1 MDSLGGVTLSLALA
15 LLVLLF
21 KYYTLKQT
29 LNVQVESGDYY
40 SVLGWTNTL
49 EKLNFKAD
57 ACFFGNSL
65 TCYSNFQKEYPNKKI
80 VTLGYPGQGV
90 KGMLKR
96 CNQITAVHP
105 DKIFV
110 MAGINDLNLNK
121 MSFAEF
127 CGYYEQ
133 LVDSIQ
139 SSNRSAEFF
148 LQSVLPVNHS
158 INRLHPQK
166 EDILK
171 ANVFIKLLASRKR
184 LVYIDLYN
192 FFSDENGELKE
203 EYTTD
208 GIHINEKA
216 YSIWSNIIKKYIE

>member
-133 LVDSIQ
+133 LVDSI
-139 SSNRSAEFF
+139 SYLNKNADIY
-148 LQSVLPVNHS
+148 LQSVLPVNHG
-158 INRLHPQK
+158 IDYRHPRK
-166 EDILK
+166 ENILK
-171 ANVFIKLLASRKR
+171 ANYFIKKIATRKK

-192 FFSDENGELKE
+192 SFLDEKGELKE

-208 GIHINEKA
+208 GIHINEAA
-216 YSIWSNIIKKYIE
+216 YTVWSNIIKKHIE